1 MSKKYKAVIFDLDG
15 TLLDTAQD
23 LASSVN
29 YVLEKYG
36 FSTRS
41 VEDIIA
47 FTGNG
52 IKALLHRAMESA
64 LDDKL
69 CDSMIKDFKAHYL
82 THADV
87 HTTPYE
93 GIYELLDALLE
104 KGYTLAVVSNKVH
117 EASQRLCNKFFEG
130 YFATV
135 VGDMPNVAKKP
146 ADGTIRLALDKLGCT
161 MDEIIYIG
169 DSEVDFYTHQNTGMD
184 LVLGTWGFRDENY
197 LRSLGATRLAARP
210 ADVLKFIE

>member
-29 YVLEKYG
+29 YALEKYG
-36 FSTRS
+36 FAARS

-52 IKALLHRAMESA
+52 IKELLHRAVEKD
-64 LDDKL
+64 LDDDL
-69 CDSMIKDFKAHYL
+69 YDSMIKDFKAYYFHV
-82 THADV
+82 DV

-104 KGYTLAVVSNKVH
+104 KG
-117 EASQRLCNKFFEG
+117 
-130 YFATV
+130 
-135 VGDMPNVAKKP
+135 
-146 ADGTIRLALDKLGCT
+146 
-161 MDEIIYIG
+161 
-169 DSEVDFYTHQNTGMD
+169 
-184 LVLGTWGFRDENY
+184 
-197 LRSLGATRLAARP
+197 
-210 ADVLKFIE
+210 